1 MIQSSLYRALNKGFD
16 YQILACKDFKESELA
31 KEVISY
37 FKPNTKAILFPEFRA
52 KKNDD
57 LRSFFEEF
65 LQLLGGLREFYQ
77 ALENKQEAIIIAPI
91 SALLHPLPKKELL
104 ESFKITL
111 LEKYNLKDLKDKLF
125 YYGYEILDLVEVE
138 GEASFRGDIVDI
150 YAPNSKAYRLSFFDT
165 ECESIK
171 EFDPTTQMSL
181 KEDLLEIEI
190 PPTLFSLDEPSY
202 KDLKTKVEQSPLNSF
217 SKDLT
222 SFGLWFLGEKANDL
236 LHAYKSVI
244 SPKALEEIQELAS
257 LNELDCERFKSLKV
271 LENAQGYEDL
281 EIHAHAL
288 EGFIALHSNHKIT
301 LLAPNKTILDNVLGT
316 IKKSN
321 MDNVLGTIEKS
332 NMECVIAP
340 FVLNFKTPDGIFIS
354 LNSFERKKK
363 RQKSKLALNELNPG
377 EWVVHDDYGVGVFSQ
392 LVQHS
397 VLGSKR
403 DFLEIAYLGED
414 KLLLPVENLHLIA
427 RYVAQSDSVP
437 VKDRLG
443 KGSFLKLKAKVR
455 TKLLE
460 IAGKIIELAAE
471 RNLIL
476 GKKMDTH
483 LAELE
488 VFKSHAGFEYTS
500 DQEKAIAEI
509 SKDLSSKRV
518 MDRLLSG
525 DVGFGKTEVAM
536 HAIFCAFLNG
546 FQSVLVVPT
555 TLLAHQHFETLRAR
569 FENFGVKV
577 ARLDRYASEKN
588 KLLKAVELG
597 LIDVLVGTHAIL
609 GAKFKNLGLVVVDEE
624 HKFGVKQKEALKEL
638 SKSVHF
644 LSMSA
649 TPIPRTLN
657 MALSQIKSIS
667 SLKTPPT
674 DRKPSRTF
682 LKEKN
687 DELLKEIIYRE
698 LRRNGQIFYIHNHI
712 ASISKVKTKL
722 ENLIPK
728 LKIAILHSQINAN
741 KSEEIMLEFAK
752 GNYQVLLCTSIVES
766 GIHLPNANTIIIDN
780 AQNFGLA
787 DLHQLRGRVG
797 RGKKEGFC
805 YFLIEDQK
813 SLNEQALK
821 RLLALEKN
829 SYLGSGESIAYHDL
843 EIRGGGNL
851 LGQDQSGHIKNIGYA
866 LYTRMLEDAIY
877 ELSGGKKRLE
887 KSVEIQLGVSA
898 FLNPELIASDSLRL
912 DLYRRLSLC
921 ENVDEVGQIHEEIED
936 RFGKIDDLSAQ
947 FLQIITL
954 KILANQLGIL
964 KLSNFN
970 QNITL
975 TYSDEKKESLKAPSK
990 DDNDILETLLKHLRA
1005 QISLK
1010 QR

>member
-16 YQILACKDFKESELA
+16 YQILACKDLKESELA

-37 FKPNTKAILFPEFRA
+37 FKPNTKAVLFPEFRA

-77 ALENKQEAIIIAPI
+77 ALENKQETIIIAPI

-150 YAPNSKAYRLSFFDT
+150 YIPNSNAYRLSFFDT
-165 ECESIK
+165 ECESIE

-190 PPTLFSLDEPSY
+190 PPTLFSLDESSY

-222 SFGLWFLGEKANDL
+222 SFGLWFLGEKAQDL
-236 LHAYKSVI
+236 LSVYKSVI
-244 SPKALEEIQELAS
+244 SPRALEEIQELAS
-257 LNELDCERFKSLKV
+257 LNELDCERFKFLKV

-288 EGFIALHSNHKIT
+288 EGFIALHSHHKIT
-301 LLAPNKTILDNVLGT
+301 LLAPNKTILDNVLGA
-316 IKKSN
+316 
-321 MDNVLGTIEKS
+321 IEKS
-332 NMECVIAP
+332 SMECVIAP

-437 VKDRLG
+437 AKDRLG

-460 IAGKIIELAAE
+460 IASKIIELAAE

-476 GKKMDTH
+476 GKKMDVH

-546 FQSVLVVPT
+546 FQSTLVVPT

-597 LIDVLVGTHAIL
+597 LVDVLVGTHAIL

-657 MALSQIKSIS
+657 MALSQIKGIS

-687 DELLKEIIYRE
+687 DELLKEIIHRE

-741 KSEEIMLEFAK
+741 ESEEIMLEFAK

-877 ELSGGKKRLE
+877 ELSWGKKRLE

-921 ENVDEVGQIHEEIED
+921 ENTDEVGQIHEEIED

-954 KILANQLGIL
+954 KILANQLGII

-970 QNITL
+970 QNITI
-975 TYSDEKKESLKAPSK
+975 TYSAEKKESLKAPSK

-1010 QR
+1010 RR

>member
-31 KEVISY
+31 KEVINY
-37 FKPNTKAILFPEFRA
+37 FKPNIKAVLFPEFRA

-77 ALENKQEAIIIAPI
+77 ALENKQETIIIAPI

-150 YAPNSKAYRLSFFDT
+150 YVPNSKAYRLSFFGT

-171 EFDPTTQMSL
+171 ELDPTTQMSL

-222 SFGLWFLGEKANDL
+222 SFGLWFLGEKAQDL
-236 LHAYKSVI
+236 LSVYKSII

-257 LNELDCERFKSLKV
+257 LNELDCERFKFLKV

-288 EGFIALHSNHKIT
+288 EGFITLHSNHKIT
-301 LLAPNKTILDNVLGT
+301 LLAPNKTILDNAISAL
-316 IKKSN
+316 
-321 MDNVLGTIEKS
+321 EKS
-332 NMECVIAP
+332 SMECVIAP

-363 RQKSKLALNELNPG
+363 RQKSKLALNELNAG

-437 VKDRLG
+437 AKDRLG

-460 IAGKIIELAAE
+460 IASKIIELAAE

-509 SKDLSSKRV
+509 SKDLSSHRV

-546 FQSVLVVPT
+546 FQSALVVPT

-569 FENFGVKV
+569 FEKFGVKV

-597 LIDVLVGTHAIL
+597 QVDALIGTHAIL
-609 GAKFKNLGLVVVDEE
+609 GAKFKNLGLMVVDEE

-657 MALSQIKSIS
+657 MVLSQIKGIS

-687 DELLKEIIYRE
+687 DELLKEIIHRE

-741 KSEEIMLEFAK
+741 ESEEIMLEFAK

-780 AQNFGLA
+780 VQNFGLA

-954 KILANQLGIL
+954 KILANQLGII

-975 TYSDEKKESLKAPSK
+975 TYNDEHKESLKAPSK

-1010 QR
+1010 RR

>member
-1 MIQSSLYRALNKGFD
+1 MIQSSLYEALNKGFD

-37 FKPNTKAILFPEFRA
+37 FRPNAKAILFPEFRA

-150 YAPNSKAYRLSFFDT
+150 YAPNSKAYRLSFFDM

-181 KEDLLEIEI
+181 KEDLLEVEI
-190 PPTLFSLDEPSY
+190 PPTLFSLNEQSY

-244 SPKALEEIQELAS
+244 SPKALEEIQELTS
-257 LNELDCERFKSLKV
+257 LNELDGERFKFLKV
-271 LENAQGYEDL
+271 LENPQGYEDL

-288 EGFIALHSNHKIT
+288 ESFIALHSNRKIT
-301 LLAPNKTILDNVLGT
+301 LLAPNKTILDNAISAL
-316 IKKSN
+316 
-321 MDNVLGTIEKS
+321 EKS
-332 NMECVIAP
+332 HIECVIAP

-363 RQKSKLALNELNPG
+363 RQKSKLALNELNAG

-403 DFLEIAYLGED
+403 DFLEIAYWGED

-443 KGSFLKLKAKVR
+443 KGGFLKLKAKVK

-460 IAGKIIELAAE
+460 IASKIIELAAE

-546 FQSVLVVPT
+546 FQSALVVPT

-657 MALSQIKSIS
+657 MALSQIKGIS
-667 SLKTPPT
+667 SLKIPPT
-674 DRKPSRTF
+674 DRKSSRTF

-722 ENLIPK
+722 EDLIPK

-741 KSEEIMLEFAK
+741 ESEEIMLEFAK

-887 KSVEIQLGVSA
+887 KSVEIQLSVSA

-921 ENVDEVGQIHEEIED
+921 ENTDEVGQIYEEIED

-954 KILANQLGIL
+954 KILANQLGII

-970 QNITL
+970 QNITI

-990 DDNDILETLLKHLRA
+990 DDNDILETLLKHLRT

-1010 QR
+1010 WR

>member
-16 YQILACKDFKESELA
+16 HQILACKDFKESELA

-91 SALLHPLPKKELL
+91 SALLHPLPKKEFL

-125 YYGYEILDLVEVE
+125 YYGYEILDLVEME

-257 LNELDCERFKSLKV
+257 LNELDNERFKFLKV
-271 LENAQGYEDL
+271 LENPQGYEDL

-288 EGFIALHSNHKIT
+288 ESFIALHSNRKIT
-301 LLAPNKTILDNVLGT
+301 LLAPNKTILDNAISAL
-316 IKKSN
+316 
-321 MDNVLGTIEKS
+321 EKS
-332 NMECVIAP
+332 HIECVIAP

-363 RQKSKLALNELNPG
+363 RQKSKLALNELNAG

-437 VKDRLG
+437 TKDRLG
-443 KGSFLKLKAKVR
+443 KGSFLKLKAKVK

-460 IAGKIIELAAE
+460 IASKIVELAAE

-488 VFKSHAGFEYTS
+488 IFKSHAGFEYTS

-546 FQSVLVVPT
+546 FQSALVVPT

-657 MALSQIKSIS
+657 MALSQIKGIS
-667 SLKTPPT
+667 SLKIPPT

-687 DELLKEIIYRE
+687 DELLKEIIHRE

-722 ENLIPK
+722 EDLIPK
-728 LKIAILHSQINAN
+728 LKIAILHSQISAN
-741 KSEEIMLEFAK
+741 ESEEIMLEFAK

-887 KSVEIQLGVSA
+887 KSVEIQLSVSA

-921 ENVDEVGQIHEEIED
+921 ENTDEVGQIHEEIED

-954 KILANQLGIL
+954 KILANQLGII

-970 QNITL
+970 QNITI
-975 TYSDEKKESLKAPSK
+975 TYSGEKKESLKAPSK

-1010 QR
+1010 RH

>member
-37 FKPNTKAILFPEFRA
+37 FKPHIKAVLFPEFRA

-77 ALENKQEAIIIAPI
+77 ALENKQEVIIIAPI

-171 EFDPTTQMSL
+171 ELDPTTQMSL

-222 SFGLWFLGEKANDL
+222 SFGLWFLGEKAQDL
-236 LHAYKSVI
+236 LSVYKSVI
-244 SPKALEEIQELAS
+244 SPRALEEIQELAS
-257 LNELDCERFKSLKV
+257 LNELNYERFKLLKV

-281 EIHAHAL
+281 EIHVHAL
-288 EGFIALHSNHKIT
+288 EGFITLHSNHKIT

-316 IKKSN
+316 I
-321 MDNVLGTIEKS
+321 EKS
-332 NMECVIAP
+332 SMECVIAP

-392 LVQHS
+392 LIQHS

-437 VKDRLG
+437 AKDRLG

-460 IAGKIIELAAE
+460 IASKIIELAAE

-483 LAELE
+483 LAELK

-509 SKDLSSKRV
+509 SRDLSSHRV

-597 LIDVLVGTHAIL
+597 QVDALIGTHAIL

-657 MALSQIKSIS
+657 MALSQIKGIS

-687 DELLKEIIYRE
+687 DELLKEIIHRE

-741 KSEEIMLEFAK
+741 ESEEIMLEFAK

-829 SYLGSGESIAYHDL
+829 SYLGSGESVAYHDL

-954 KILANQLGIL
+954 KILANQLGII

-1010 QR
+1010 RH

>member
-1 MIQSSLYRALNKGFD
+1 MIQSSLYKALNKGFD
-16 YQILACKDFKESELA
+16 YQILACKDFKESQLA

-37 FKPNTKAILFPEFRA
+37 FKPNSKAVLFPEFRA

-77 ALENKQEAIIIAPI
+77 ALEKKQEAIVIAPI

-125 YYGYEILDLVEVE
+125 YYGYEILELVEME

-150 YAPNSKAYRLSFFDT
+150 YAPNSKAYRLSFLDT

-190 PPTLFSLDEPSY
+190 PPTLFSLDEQSY

-217 SKDLT
+217 SKDLI

-236 LHAYKSVI
+236 LHAYKSII

-257 LNELDCERFKSLKV
+257 LNELDYERFKFLKV
-271 LENAQGYEDL
+271 LENPQDYEDL

-288 EGFIALHSNHKIT
+288 EGFITLHSNRKIT
-301 LLAPNKTILDNVLGT
+301 LLAPNKTILDNAISTL
-316 IKKSN
+316 
-321 MDNVLGTIEKS
+321 EKS
-332 NMECVIAP
+332 SIECVIAP

-354 LNSFERKKK
+354 LNFFERKKK
-363 RQKSKLALNELNPG
+363 RQKSKLALNELNAG

-455 TKLLE
+455 NKLLE
-460 IAGKIIELAAE
+460 IASKIIELAAE

-488 VFKSHAGFEYTS
+488 IFKTHAGFEYTS

-509 SKDLSSKRV
+509 SKDLSSHRV

-546 FQSVLVVPT
+546 FQSALVVPT

-597 LIDVLVGTHAIL
+597 LVDVLVGTHAIL
-609 GAKFKNLGLVVVDEE
+609 GTKFKNLGLVVVDEE

-657 MALSQIKSIS
+657 MALSQIKGIS

-674 DRKPSRTF
+674 DRKPNRTF

-687 DELLKEIIYRE
+687 DELLKEIIHRE

-722 ENLIPK
+722 EDLIPK

-741 KSEEIMLEFAK
+741 ESEEIMLEFAK
-752 GNYQVLLCTSIVES
+752 GSYQVLLCTSIVES

-887 KSVEIQLGVSA
+887 KSVEIQLSVSA

-921 ENVDEVGQIHEEIED
+921 ENTDEVGQIHEEIED
-936 RFGKIDDLSAQ
+936 RFGKIDDLSIQ

-954 KILANQLGIL
+954 KILANQLGII

-970 QNITL
+970 QNITI
-975 TYSDEKKESLKAPSK
+975 TYSDEKKENLKAPSK

-1010 QR
+1010 RR

>member
-16 YQILACKDFKESELA
+16 YQILACKDFKESKLA

-37 FKPNTKAILFPEFRA
+37 FKPNIKAVLFPEFRA

-65 LQLLGGLREFYQ
+65 LQLLGALREFYQ
-77 ALENKQEAIIIAPI
+77 ALENKQETIIIAPI

-150 YAPNSKAYRLSFFDT
+150 YIPNSKAYRLSFFDT

-171 EFDPTTQMSL
+171 ELDPTTQMSL

-202 KDLKTKVEQSPLNSF
+202 KVLKTKVEQSPLNSF

-222 SFGLWFLGEKANDL
+222 SFGLWFLGEKAQDL
-236 LHAYKSVI
+236 LSVYKSVI
-244 SPKALEEIQELAS
+244 SPRALEEIQELAS
-257 LNELDCERFKSLKV
+257 LNELDCERFKLLKV

-316 IKKSN
+316 I
-321 MDNVLGTIEKS
+321 EKS
-332 NMECVIAP
+332 SMECVIAP

-427 RYVAQSDSVP
+427 RYVVQSDSVP
-437 VKDRLG
+437 AKDRLG

-460 IAGKIIELAAE
+460 IASKIIELAAE

-476 GKKMDTH
+476 GKKMDVH

-546 FQSVLVVPT
+546 FQSALVVPT

-597 LIDVLVGTHAIL
+597 LVDVLIGTHAIL

-657 MALSQIKSIS
+657 MALSQIKGIS

-741 KSEEIMLEFAK
+741 ESEEIMLEFAK

-954 KILANQLGIL
+954 KILANQLGII

-970 QNITL
+970 QNITI

-1010 QR
+1010 RR

>member
-1 MIQSSLYRALNKGFD
+1 MIQSSLYGALNKGFD

-37 FKPNTKAILFPEFRA
+37 FKPNTKTILFPEFRA

-190 PPTLFSLDEPSY
+190 SPTLFSLNEQSY

-244 SPKALEEIQELAS
+244 SPKALEEIQELTS
-257 LNELDCERFKSLKV
+257 LNELDNERFKSLKV
-271 LENAQGYEDL
+271 LENPQGYEDL

-288 EGFIALHSNHKIT
+288 ESFIALHSNCKIT
-301 LLAPNKTILDNVLGT
+301 LLAPNKTILDNAISAL
-316 IKKSN
+316 
-321 MDNVLGTIEKS
+321 EKS
-332 NMECVIAP
+332 HIECVIAP

-363 RQKSKLALNELNPG
+363 RQKSKLALNELNAG

-403 DFLEIAYLGED
+403 DFLEIAYWGED

-437 VKDRLG
+437 TKDRLG
-443 KGSFLKLKAKVR
+443 KGSFLKLKAKVK

-460 IAGKIIELAAE
+460 IASKIIELAAE

-488 VFKSHAGFEYTS
+488 IFKSHAGFEYTS

-546 FQSVLVVPT
+546 FQSALVVPT

-657 MALSQIKSIS
+657 MALSQIKGIS
-667 SLKTPPT
+667 SLKIPPT

-687 DELLKEIIYRE
+687 DELLKEIIHRE

-722 ENLIPK
+722 EDLIPK
-728 LKIAILHSQINAN
+728 LKIAILHSQINAHE
-741 KSEEIMLEFAK
+741 SEETMLEFAK

-887 KSVEIQLGVSA
+887 KSVEIQLSVSA
-898 FLNPELIASDSLRL
+898 FLNPELIGSDSLRL

-921 ENVDEVGQIHEEIED
+921 ENTDEVGQIHEEIED
-936 RFGKIDDLSAQ
+936 RFGKIDDLSTQ

-954 KILANQLGIL
+954 KILANQLGII

-970 QNITL
+970 QNITI

-1010 QR
+1010 RH

>member
-16 YQILACKDFKESELA
+16 YQILACKDFKESKLA
-31 KEVISY
+31 KEVINY
-37 FKPNTKAILFPEFRA
+37 FKPNIKAVLFPEFRA

-77 ALENKQEAIIIAPI
+77 ALENKQETIIIAPI

-244 SPKALEEIQELAS
+244 SPRALEEIQELAS
-257 LNELDCERFKSLKV
+257 LNELNYERFKLLKV

-301 LLAPNKTILDNVLGT
+301 LLAPNKTILDNAISAL
-316 IKKSN
+316 KKS
-321 MDNVLGTIEKS
+321 S
-332 NMECVIAP
+332 MECVIAP

-437 VKDRLG
+437 AKDRLG
-443 KGSFLKLKAKVR
+443 KGSFIKLKAKVR

-460 IAGKIIELAAE
+460 IASKIIELAAE

-476 GKKMDTH
+476 GKKMDVH

-509 SKDLSSKRV
+509 SKDLSSHRV

-546 FQSVLVVPT
+546 FQSALVVPT

-569 FENFGVKV
+569 FENFGVRV

-597 LIDVLVGTHAIL
+597 LVDVLVGTHAIL

-657 MALSQIKSIS
+657 MALSQIKGIS

-687 DELLKEIIYRE
+687 DELLKEIIHRE

-712 ASISKVKTKL
+712 ASILKVKTKL
-722 ENLIPK
+722 EDLIPK

-741 KSEEIMLEFAK
+741 ESEEIMLEFAK

-954 KILANQLGIL
+954 KILANQLGII

-975 TYSDEKKESLKAPSK
+975 TYNNEHKESLKAPSK

-1010 QR
+1010 RR

>member
-1 MIQSSLYRALNKGFD
+1 MIQSSLYEALNKGFD

-150 YAPNSKAYRLSFFDT
+150 YVPNSKAYRLSFFDM

-181 KEDLLEIEI
+181 KEDWLEIEI

-202 KDLKTKVEQSPLNSF
+202 KDLKTKVEQSPFNSF

-244 SPKALEEIQELAS
+244 SPRALEEIQELTS
-257 LNELDCERFKSLKV
+257 LNELDGERFKFLKV
-271 LENAQGYEDL
+271 LESPQGYEDL

-288 EGFIALHSNHKIT
+288 ESFIALHSNRKIT
-301 LLAPNKTILDNVLGT
+301 LLAPNKTILDNAISAL
-316 IKKSN
+316 
-321 MDNVLGTIEKS
+321 EKS
-332 NMECVIAP
+332 HIECVIAP

-363 RQKSKLALNELNPG
+363 RQKSKLALNELNAG

-403 DFLEIAYLGED
+403 DFLEIAYWGED

-437 VKDRLG
+437 TKDRLG
-443 KGSFLKLKAKVR
+443 KGSFLKLKAKVK

-488 VFKSHAGFEYTS
+488 IFKSHAGFEYTS

-509 SKDLSSKRV
+509 LKDLSSKRV

-546 FQSVLVVPT
+546 FQSALVVPT

-657 MALSQIKSIS
+657 MALSQIKGIS
-667 SLKTPPT
+667 SLKIPPT
-674 DRKPSRTF
+674 DRKPNRTF

-687 DELLKEIIYRE
+687 DELLKEIIHRE

-722 ENLIPK
+722 EYLIPK
-728 LKIAILHSQINAN
+728 LKIAILHSQINAHE
-741 KSEEIMLEFAK
+741 SEEIMLEFAK

-921 ENVDEVGQIHEEIED
+921 ENTDEVGQIHEEIED

-954 KILANQLGIL
+954 KILANQLGII

-970 QNITL
+970 QNITI

-1010 QR
+1010 RR

>member
-37 FKPNTKAILFPEFRA
+37 FKPNIKAVLFPEFRA

-77 ALENKQEAIIIAPI
+77 ALENKQETIIIAPI

-150 YAPNSKAYRLSFFDT
+150 YAPNSKAYRLSFFDA

-171 EFDPTTQMSL
+171 ELDPTTQMSL

-236 LHAYKSVI
+236 LHAYKSII
-244 SPKALEEIQELAS
+244 SPRALEEIQELAS
-257 LNELDCERFKSLKV
+257 LNELDCERFKFLKV

-301 LLAPNKTILDNVLGT
+301 LLAPNKTILDN
-316 IKKSN
+316 I
-321 MDNVLGTIEKS
+321 LGTIEKS
-332 NMECVIAP
+332 SMECVIAP
-340 FVLNFKTPDGIFIS
+340 FVLNFKTPDRIFIS

-363 RQKSKLALNELNPG
+363 RQKSKLALNELNAG

-392 LVQHS
+392 LIQHS

-460 IAGKIIELAAE
+460 IASKIIELAAE

-476 GKKMDTH
+476 GKKMDVH

-509 SKDLSSKRV
+509 SRDLSSHRV

-546 FQSVLVVPT
+546 FQSALVVPT

-577 ARLDRYASEKN
+577 ARLDRYVKTSEKN

-597 LIDVLVGTHAIL
+597 QVDVLVGTHAIL
-609 GAKFKNLGLVVVDEE
+609 GAKFKNLGLMVVDEE

-657 MALSQIKSIS
+657 MALSQIKGIS

-687 DELLKEIIYRE
+687 DELLKEIIHRE

-741 KSEEIMLEFAK
+741 ESEEIMLEFAK

-921 ENVDEVGQIHEEIED
+921 EDVDEVGQIHEEIED

-975 TYSDEKKESLKAPSK
+975 TYNDEHKESLKAPSK

-1010 QR
+1010 RR

>member
-1 MIQSSLYRALNKGFD
+1 MIQSSLYGALNKGFD

-37 FKPNTKAILFPEFRA
+37 FKPSTKAILFPEFRA

-111 LEKYNLKDLKDKLF
+111 LEKYSLKDLKDKLF

-138 GEASFRGDIVDI
+138 GEVSFRGDIVDI
-150 YAPNSKAYRLSFFDT
+150 YAPNSKAYRLSFFDM

-190 PPTLFSLDEPSY
+190 PPTLFSLNEQSY

-244 SPKALEEIQELAS
+244 SPRALEEIQELTS
-257 LNELDCERFKSLKV
+257 LNELDGERFKFLKV

-288 EGFIALHSNHKIT
+288 ESFIALHSNRKIT
-301 LLAPNKTILDNVLGT
+301 LLAPNKTILDNAISAL
-316 IKKSN
+316 
-321 MDNVLGTIEKS
+321 EKS
-332 NMECVIAP
+332 HIECVIAP

-437 VKDRLG
+437 AKDRLG
-443 KGSFLKLKAKVR
+443 KGSFLKLKAKVK

-460 IAGKIIELAAE
+460 IASKIIELAAE

-546 FQSVLVVPT
+546 FQSALVVPT

-657 MALSQIKSIS
+657 MALSQIKGIS
-667 SLKTPPT
+667 SLKIPPT

-687 DELLKEIIYRE
+687 DELLKEIIHRE

-722 ENLIPK
+722 EDLIPK
-728 LKIAILHSQINAN
+728 LKIAILHSQISAHE
-741 KSEEIMLEFAK
+741 SEETMLEFAK

-887 KSVEIQLGVSA
+887 KSVEIQLSVSA
-898 FLNPELIASDSLRL
+898 FLNPELIGSDSLRL

-921 ENVDEVGQIHEEIED
+921 ENTDEVGQIHEEIED

-954 KILANQLGIL
+954 KILANQLGII

-970 QNITL
+970 QNITI

-1010 QR
+1010 RH

>member
-1 MIQSSLYRALNKGFD
+1 MIQSSLYGALNKGFD

-150 YAPNSKAYRLSFFDT
+150 YAPNSKAYRLSFFDM

-181 KEDLLEIEI
+181 KEDLLEVEI
-190 PPTLFSLDEPSY
+190 PPTLFSLNEQSY

-257 LNELDCERFKSLKV
+257 LNELDGERFKFLKV
-271 LENAQGYEDL
+271 LENLQGYEDL

-288 EGFIALHSNHKIT
+288 ESFMTLHSNRKIT
-301 LLAPNKTILDNVLGT
+301 LLAPNKTILDNAISAL
-316 IKKSN
+316 
-321 MDNVLGTIEKS
+321 EKS
-332 NMECVIAP
+332 HIECVIAP

-363 RQKSKLALNELNPG
+363 RQKSKLALNELNAG

-403 DFLEIAYLGED
+403 DFLEIAYWGED

-437 VKDRLG
+437 TKDRLG
-443 KGSFLKLKAKVR
+443 KGSFLKLKAKVK

-460 IAGKIIELAAE
+460 IASKIIELAAE

-546 FQSVLVVPT
+546 FQSALVVPT

-609 GAKFKNLGLVVVDEE
+609 GTKFKNLGLVVVDEE

-657 MALSQIKSIS
+657 MALSQIKGIS
-667 SLKTPPT
+667 SLKIPPT

-687 DELLKEIIYRE
+687 DELLKEIIHRE

-722 ENLIPK
+722 EDLIPK
-728 LKIAILHSQINAN
+728 LKIAILHSQINAHE
-741 KSEEIMLEFAK
+741 SEETMLEFAK

-766 GIHLPNANTIIIDN
+766 GIHLPNANTIIIDS

-887 KSVEIQLGVSA
+887 KSVEIQLSVSA

-921 ENVDEVGQIHEEIED
+921 ENIDEVGQIHEEIED

-954 KILANQLGIL
+954 KILANQLGII

-970 QNITL
+970 QNITI
-975 TYSDEKKESLKAPSK
+975 TYSDEKKESLKTPSK

-1005 QISLK
+1005 QIPLK
-1010 QR
+1010 RR

>member
-150 YAPNSKAYRLSFFDT
+150 YAPNSKAYRLSFFDM

-181 KEDLLEIEI
+181 KEDLLEVEI
-190 PPTLFSLDEPSY
+190 PPTLFSLNEQSY

-257 LNELDCERFKSLKV
+257 LNELDNERFKFLKV
-271 LENAQGYEDL
+271 LENPQGYEDL
-281 EIHAHAL
+281 EIYAHAL
-288 EGFIALHSNHKIT
+288 ESFIALHSNRKIT
-301 LLAPNKTILDNVLGT
+301 LLAPNKTILDNAISAL
-316 IKKSN
+316 
-321 MDNVLGTIEKS
+321 EKS
-332 NMECVIAP
+332 HVECVIAP

-363 RQKSKLALNELNPG
+363 RQKSKLALNELNAG

-403 DFLEIAYLGED
+403 DFLEIAYWGED

-427 RYVAQSDSVP
+427 RYVVQSDSVP
-437 VKDRLG
+437 TKDRLG
-443 KGSFLKLKAKVR
+443 KGSFLKLKAKVKN
-455 TKLLE
+455 KLLE

-488 VFKSHAGFEYTS
+488 IFKSHAGFEYTS

-546 FQSVLVVPT
+546 FQSALVVPT

-588 KLLKAVELG
+588 KLLKAVKLG
-597 LIDVLVGTHAIL
+597 LIDVLVGTHAIFCT
-609 GAKFKNLGLVVVDEE
+609 KFKNLGLVVVDEE

-657 MALSQIKSIS
+657 MALSQIKGIS
-667 SLKTPPT
+667 SLKIPPT

-687 DELLKEIIYRE
+687 DELLKEIIHRE

-722 ENLIPK
+722 EVLIPK
-728 LKIAILHSQINAN
+728 LKIAILHSQINAHE
-741 KSEEIMLEFAK
+741 SEEIMLEFAK

-887 KSVEIQLGVSA
+887 KSVEIQLSVSA
-898 FLNPELIASDSLRL
+898 FLNPELIGSDNLRL

-921 ENVDEVGQIHEEIED
+921 ENTDEVGQIHEEIED

-954 KILANQLGIL
+954 KILANQLGII

-970 QNITL
+970 QNITI

-1010 QR
+1010 RH

>member
-16 YQILACKDFKESELA
+16 YQIIACKDFKESKLA
-31 KEVISY
+31 KEVINY

-77 ALENKQEAIIIAPI
+77 ALENKQETIIIAPI

-111 LEKYNLKDLKDKLF
+111 LEKYNLKELKDKLF

-138 GEASFRGDIVDI
+138 GEVSFRGDIVDI
-150 YAPNSKAYRLSFFDT
+150 YIPNSKAYRLSFFDT

-171 EFDPTTQMSL
+171 ELDPTTQMSL

-190 PPTLFSLDEPSY
+190 PPTLFSLDESSY

-222 SFGLWFLGEKANDL
+222 SFGLWFLDEKAQDL
-236 LHAYKSVI
+236 LSVYKSII
-244 SPKALEEIQELAS
+244 SPRALEEIQELAS
-257 LNELDCERFKSLKV
+257 LNELDCERFKLLKV

-301 LLAPNKTILDNVLGT
+301 LLAPNKTILDNVLGALDASH
-316 IKKSN
+316 IQ
-321 MDNVLGTIEKS
+321 
-332 NMECVIAP
+332 CVIAP

-363 RQKSKLALNELNPG
+363 RQKSKLALNELNAG

-455 TKLLE
+455 AKLLE

-476 GKKMDTH
+476 GKKMDVH

-509 SKDLSSKRV
+509 SRDLSSHRV

-569 FENFGVKV
+569 FEKFGVKV

-597 LIDVLVGTHAIL
+597 QVDALIGTHAIL

-657 MALSQIKSIS
+657 MALSQIKGIS

-722 ENLIPK
+722 EELIPK

-741 KSEEIMLEFAK
+741 ESEEIMLEFAK

-866 LYTRMLEDAIY
+866 LYTCMLEDAIY

-954 KILANQLGIL
+954 KILANQLGII

-970 QNITL
+970 QNITI
-975 TYSDEKKESLKAPSK
+975 TYGDEKKESLKAPSK

-1010 QR
+1010 RR

>member
-37 FKPNTKAILFPEFRA
+37 FKPNIKAVLFPEFRA

-77 ALENKQEAIIIAPI
+77 ALENKQETIIIAPI

-222 SFGLWFLGEKANDL
+222 SFGLWFLGEKAQDL
-236 LHAYKSVI
+236 LSVYKSVI
-244 SPKALEEIQELAS
+244 SPRALEEIQELAS
-257 LNELDCERFKSLKV
+257 LNELDCERFKFLKV

-316 IKKSN
+316 I
-321 MDNVLGTIEKS
+321 EKS
-332 NMECVIAP
+332 SMECVIAP

-363 RQKSKLALNELNPG
+363 RQKSKLALNELNAG

-437 VKDRLG
+437 IKDRLG

-476 GKKMDTH
+476 GKKMDTY

-546 FQSVLVVPT
+546 FQSALVVPT
-555 TLLAHQHFETLRAR
+555 TLLAHQHFETLRVR

-588 KLLKAVELG
+588 KLLKVVELG
-597 LIDVLVGTHAIL
+597 QVDVLVGTHAIL

-657 MALSQIKSIS
+657 MALSQIKGIS

-741 KSEEIMLEFAK
+741 ESEEIMLEFAK

-921 ENVDEVGQIHEEIED
+921 ENTDEVGQIHEEIED

-954 KILANQLGIL
+954 KILANQLGII

-970 QNITL
+970 QNITI

-1010 QR
+1010 RR

>member
-37 FKPNTKAILFPEFRA
+37 FKPNVKAILFPEFRA

-171 EFDPTTQMSL
+171 EFDPTTQMSF

-190 PPTLFSLDEPSY
+190 PPTLFSLNEQSY

-236 LHAYKSVI
+236 LRAYKSVI

-257 LNELDCERFKSLKV
+257 LNELDGERFKFLKV
-271 LENAQGYEDL
+271 LENPQGYEDL

-288 EGFIALHSNHKIT
+288 ESFIALHSNCKIT
-301 LLAPNKTILDNVLGT
+301 LLAPNKTILDNAISAL
-316 IKKSN
+316 
-321 MDNVLGTIEKS
+321 EKS
-332 NMECVIAP
+332 HIECVIAP

-363 RQKSKLALNELNPG
+363 RQKSKLALNELNAG

-403 DFLEIAYLGED
+403 DFLEIAYFGED

-437 VKDRLG
+437 IKDRLG
-443 KGSFLKLKAKVR
+443 KGSFLKLKAKVK

-460 IAGKIIELAAE
+460 IASKIIELAAE

-536 HAIFCAFLNG
+536 HAIFCMFLNG
-546 FQSVLVVPT
+546 FQSALVVPT

-657 MALSQIKSIS
+657 MALSQIKGIS
-667 SLKTPPT
+667 SLKIPPT

-687 DELLKEIIYRE
+687 DELLKEIIHRE

-722 ENLIPK
+722 EELIPK

-741 KSEEIMLEFAK
+741 ESEEIMLEFAK

-887 KSVEIQLGVSA
+887 KSVEIQLSVSA

-912 DLYRRLSLC
+912 DLYRRLSFC
-921 ENVDEVGQIHEEIED
+921 ENTDEVGQIHEEIED
-936 RFGKIDDLSAQ
+936 RFGKIDDLSTQ

-954 KILANQLGIL
+954 KILANQLDII

-970 QNITL
+970 QNITI
-975 TYSDEKKESLKAPSK
+975 TYSGEKKESLKAPSK

-1010 QR
+1010 RH

>member
-1 MIQSSLYRALNKGFD
+1 MIQSILYRALNKGFD
-16 YQILACKDFKESELA
+16 HQILACKDFKESELA

-37 FKPNTKAILFPEFRA
+37 VKPHAKAILFPEFRA

-65 LQLLGGLREFYQ
+65 LHLLGALREFYQ

-111 LEKYNLKDLKDKLF
+111 LEKYDLKALKDRLF

-171 EFDPTTQMSL
+171 EFDPITQMSL
-181 KEDLLEIEI
+181 KEELLEIEI
-190 PPTLFSLDEPSY
+190 PPTLFSLDEQSY
-202 KDLKTKVEQSPLNSF
+202 QNLQTKVKQSPLNSF
-217 SKDLT
+217 SKDLA
-222 SFGLWFLGEKANDL
+222 SFGLWFLDEKAQDL
-236 LHAYKSVI
+236 LSVYKSII

-257 LNELDCERFKSLKV
+257 LNELDCERFKPLKI
-271 LENAQGYEDL
+271 LETHQGYEDL
-281 EIHAHAL
+281 EIHARAM
-288 EGFIALHSNHKIT
+288 ESFIALHSNRKIT
-301 LLAPNKTILDNVLGT
+301 LLAPNKTILDNALGALERSH
-316 IKKSN
+316 IQ
-321 MDNVLGTIEKS
+321 
-332 NMECVIAP
+332 CVIAP
-340 FVLNFKTPDGIFIS
+340 FVLNFKTPDEIFIS

-363 RQKSKLALNELNPG
+363 RQKSKLALNELNAG

-427 RYVAQSDSVP
+427 RYVVQSDSVP
-437 VKDRLG
+437 AKDRLG

-460 IAGKIIELAAE
+460 IASKIIELAAE

-546 FQSVLVVPT
+546 FQSALVVPT

-569 FENFGVKV
+569 FEKFGVKV
-577 ARLDRYASEKN
+577 ARLDRYVSEKN
-588 KLLKAVELG
+588 KLLRAVELG
-597 LIDVLVGTHAIL
+597 QIDALIGTHAIL
-609 GAKFKNLGLVVVDEE
+609 GAKFKNLGLMVVDEE

-657 MALSQIKSIS
+657 MALSQIKGIS

-687 DELLKEIIYRE
+687 DELLKEIIHRE

-722 ENLIPK
+722 EELIPK

-741 KSEEIMLEFAK
+741 ESEEIMLEFAK

-829 SYLGSGESIAYHDL
+829 SYLGSGESVAYHDL

-887 KSVEIQLGVSA
+887 KSVEIQLSVSA

-936 RFGKIDDLSAQ
+936 RFGKMDALSAQ

-954 KILANQLGIL
+954 KILANQLGII

-970 QNITL
+970 QNITIA
-975 TYSDEKKESLKAPSK
+975 YSDENKESLKAPSK

-1010 QR
+1010 RR

>member
-1 MIQSSLYRALNKGFD
+1 MIQASLYRALNKGFD
-16 YQILACKDFKESELA
+16 YQILACKDFKESKLA

-37 FKPNTKAILFPEFRA
+37 VKPNTKAVLFPEFRA

-65 LQLLGGLREFYQ
+65 LQLLGALREFYQ

-150 YAPNSKAYRLSFFDT
+150 YIPNSKAYRLSFFDT

-171 EFDPTTQMSL
+171 ELDPTTQMSL

-222 SFGLWFLGEKANDL
+222 SFGLWFLGEKAQDL
-236 LHAYKSVI
+236 LSVYKSVI
-244 SPKALEEIQELAS
+244 SPRALEEIQELAG
-257 LNELDCERFKSLKV
+257 LNELDCERFKFLKV

-288 EGFIALHSNHKIT
+288 EGFIALHSHHKIT
-301 LLAPNKTILDNVLGT
+301 LLAPNKTILDNAISALDT
-316 IKKSN
+316 SN
-321 MDNVLGTIEKS
+321 MD
-332 NMECVIAP
+332 CVIAP

-460 IAGKIIELAAE
+460 IASKIIELAAE

-509 SKDLSSKRV
+509 SKDLSSHRV

-546 FQSVLVVPT
+546 FQSALVVPT

-597 LIDVLVGTHAIL
+597 QVDVLVGTHAIL
-609 GAKFKNLGLVVVDEE
+609 GAKFKNLGLMVVDEE

-657 MALSQIKSIS
+657 MVLSQIKGIS

-722 ENLIPK
+722 EELIPK

-741 KSEEIMLEFAK
+741 ESEEIMLEFAK
-752 GNYQVLLCTSIVES
+752 GSYQVLLCTSIVES

-954 KILANQLGIL
+954 KILANQLGII

-970 QNITL
+970 QNITI
-975 TYSDEKKESLKAPSK
+975 TYGDEKKESLKAPSK

-1010 QR
+1010 RR

>member
-16 YQILACKDFKESELA
+16 HQILACRDFKESELA

-37 FKPNTKAILFPEFRA
+37 FKPNIKAILFPEFRA

-150 YAPNSKAYRLSFFDT
+150 YAPNSKAYRLSFFGM

-190 PPTLFSLDEPSY
+190 PPTLFSLNEQSY

-244 SPKALEEIQELAS
+244 SPRALEEIQELAS
-257 LNELDCERFKSLKV
+257 LNELDWERFKFLKV
-271 LENAQGYEDL
+271 LENPQGYEDL

-288 EGFIALHSNHKIT
+288 ESFIALHSNRKIT
-301 LLAPNKTILDNVLGT
+301 LLAPNKTILDNT
-316 IKKSN
+316 ISA
-321 MDNVLGTIEKS
+321 LEKS
-332 NMECVIAP
+332 HIECVIAP

-363 RQKSKLALNELNPG
+363 RQKSKLALNELNAG

-403 DFLEIAYLGED
+403 DFLEIAYFGED

-437 VKDRLG
+437 IKDRLG
-443 KGSFLKLKAKVR
+443 KGSFLKLKAKVK

-460 IAGKIIELAAE
+460 IASKIIELAAE

-488 VFKSHAGFEYTS
+488 VFKTHAGFEYTS

-546 FQSVLVVPT
+546 FQSALVVPT

-597 LIDVLVGTHAIL
+597 LIDVLVGTHAIFCT
-609 GAKFKNLGLVVVDEE
+609 KFKNLGLVVVDEE

-657 MALSQIKSIS
+657 MALSQIKGIS
-667 SLKTPPT
+667 SLKIPPT

-687 DELLKEIIYRE
+687 DELLKEIIHRE

-722 ENLIPK
+722 EDLIPK
-728 LKIAILHSQINAN
+728 LKIAILHSQISAHE
-741 KSEEIMLEFAK
+741 SEEIMLEFAK

-887 KSVEIQLGVSA
+887 KSVEIQLSVSA
-898 FLNPELIASDSLRL
+898 FLNPELIGSDSLRL

-921 ENVDEVGQIHEEIED
+921 ENTDEVGQIHEEIED

-954 KILANQLGIL
+954 KILANQLGII

-970 QNITL
+970 QNITI

-1005 QISLK
+1005 QIPLK
-1010 QR
+1010 RH

>member
-16 YQILACKDFKESELA
+16 YQILACKDFKESKLA

-37 FKPNTKAILFPEFRA
+37 FKPNIKAVLFPEFRA

-77 ALENKQEAIIIAPI
+77 ALENKQETIIIAPI

-257 LNELDCERFKSLKV
+257 LNELDCERFKFLKV

-288 EGFIALHSNHKIT
+288 EGFIALHSHHKIT
-301 LLAPNKTILDNVLGT
+301 LLAPNKTILDNAISALER
-316 IKKSN
+316 SN
-321 MDNVLGTIEKS
+321 I
-332 NMECVIAP
+332 ECVIAP

-437 VKDRLG
+437 AKDRLG

-455 TKLLE
+455 AKLLE

-476 GKKMDTH
+476 GKKMDVH

-546 FQSVLVVPT
+546 FQSALVVPT

-597 LIDVLVGTHAIL
+597 QVDALIGTHAIL

-657 MALSQIKSIS
+657 MALSQIKGIS
-667 SLKTPPT
+667 SLKIPPT

-954 KILANQLGIL
+954 KILANQLGII

-970 QNITL
+970 QNITI

-1010 QR
+1010 RR

>member
-202 KDLKTKVEQSPLNSF
+202 KDLKTKVEQSPFNSF

-244 SPKALEEIQELAS
+244 STKALEEIQELAS
-257 LNELDCERFKSLKV
+257 LNELDGERFKFLKV
-271 LENAQGYEDL
+271 LENPQGYEDL

-288 EGFIALHSNHKIT
+288 EGFIALHSNRKIT
-301 LLAPNKTILDNVLGT
+301 LLAPNKTILDNAISALERSS
-316 IKKSN
+316 I
-321 MDNVLGTIEKS
+321 
-332 NMECVIAP
+332 ECVIAP

-455 TKLLE
+455 AKLLE

-476 GKKMDTH
+476 GKKMDVH

-509 SKDLSSKRV
+509 SRDLSSHRV

-546 FQSVLVVPT
+546 FQSALVVPT

-577 ARLDRYASEKN
+577 ARLDRYVSEKN

-597 LIDVLVGTHAIL
+597 QVDALIGTHAIL
-609 GAKFKNLGLVVVDEE
+609 GAKFKNLGLMVVDEE

-657 MALSQIKSIS
+657 MVLSQIKGIS

-687 DELLKEIIYRE
+687 DELLKEIIHRE

-722 ENLIPK
+722 EELIPK

-741 KSEEIMLEFAK
+741 ESEEIMLEFAK

-954 KILANQLGIL
+954 KILANQLGIV

-975 TYSDEKKESLKAPSK
+975 TYNDEHKESLKAPSK

-1010 QR
+1010 RR

>member
-1 MIQSSLYRALNKGFD
+1 MIQSSLYEALNKGFD

-190 PPTLFSLDEPSY
+190 PPTLFSLNEQSY

-236 LHAYKSVI
+236 LYAYKSVI
-244 SPKALEEIQELAS
+244 SPRALEEIQELAS
-257 LNELDCERFKSLKV
+257 LNELDGERFKFLKV
-271 LENAQGYEDL
+271 LENPQGYEDL
-281 EIHAHAL
+281 EIHVHAL
-288 EGFIALHSNHKIT
+288 ESFIALHSNRKIT
-301 LLAPNKTILDNVLGT
+301 LLAPNKTILDNAVSVL
-316 IKKSN
+316 
-321 MDNVLGTIEKS
+321 EKS
-332 NMECVIAP
+332 NIECVIAP

-437 VKDRLG
+437 AKDRLG

-476 GKKMDTH
+476 GKKMDVH

-546 FQSVLVVPT
+546 FQSALVVPT

-597 LIDVLVGTHAIL
+597 LIDVLVGTHAIFC
-609 GAKFKNLGLVVVDEE
+609 AKFKNLGLVVVDEE

-657 MALSQIKSIS
+657 MALSQIKGIS
-667 SLKTPPT
+667 SLKIPPT

-687 DELLKEIIYRE
+687 DELLKEIIHRE

-722 ENLIPK
+722 EDLIPK
-728 LKIAILHSQINAN
+728 LKIAILHSQINAHE
-741 KSEEIMLEFAK
+741 SEETMLEFAK

-887 KSVEIQLGVSA
+887 KSVEIQLSVSA
-898 FLNPELIASDSLRL
+898 FLNPELIGSDSLRL

-921 ENVDEVGQIHEEIED
+921 ENTDEVGQIHEEIED

-954 KILANQLGIL
+954 KILANQLGII

-1010 QR
+1010 RR

>member
-150 YAPNSKAYRLSFFDT
+150 YAPNSKAYRLSFFDM

-171 EFDPTTQMSL
+171 EFNPTTQMSL

-190 PPTLFSLDEPSY
+190 PPTLFSLNEQSY

-244 SPKALEEIQELAS
+244 SSKALEEIQELAS
-257 LNELDCERFKSLKV
+257 LNELDGERFKFLKV
-271 LENAQGYEDL
+271 LENRQGYEDL

-288 EGFIALHSNHKIT
+288 ESFIALHSNRKIT
-301 LLAPNKTILDNVLGT
+301 LLAPNKTILDNAISAL
-316 IKKSN
+316 
-321 MDNVLGTIEKS
+321 EKS
-332 NMECVIAP
+332 HIECVIAP

-363 RQKSKLALNELNPG
+363 RQKSKLALNELNAG

-403 DFLEIAYLGED
+403 DFLEIAYWGED

-437 VKDRLG
+437 TKDRLG
-443 KGSFLKLKAKVR
+443 KGSFLKLKAKVK

-460 IAGKIIELAAE
+460 IASKIIELAAE

-476 GKKMDTH
+476 GKKMDMH

-546 FQSVLVVPT
+546 FQSALVVPT

-569 FENFGVKV
+569 FENFGVKA

-657 MALSQIKSIS
+657 MALSQIKGIS
-667 SLKTPPT
+667 SLKIPPT

-687 DELLKEIIYRE
+687 DELLKEIIHRE

-728 LKIAILHSQINAN
+728 LKIAILHSQINAHE
-741 KSEEIMLEFAK
+741 SEEIMLEFAK

-887 KSVEIQLGVSA
+887 KSVEIQLSVSA

-921 ENVDEVGQIHEEIED
+921 ENTDEVGQIHEEIED

-954 KILANQLGIL
+954 KILANQLGII

-970 QNITL
+970 QNITI

-1010 QR
+1010 RH

>member
-150 YAPNSKAYRLSFFDT
+150 YAPNSKAYRLSFFDM

-190 PPTLFSLDEPSY
+190 PPTLFSLNEQSY

-257 LNELDCERFKSLKV
+257 LNELDNERFKFLKV
-271 LENAQGYEDL
+271 LENPQGYEDL

-288 EGFIALHSNHKIT
+288 ESFIALHSNRKIT
-301 LLAPNKTILDNVLGT
+301 LLAPNKTILDNAISAL
-316 IKKSN
+316 
-321 MDNVLGTIEKS
+321 EKS
-332 NMECVIAP
+332 HIECVIAP

-363 RQKSKLALNELNPG
+363 RQKSKLALNELNAG

-403 DFLEIAYLGED
+403 DFLEIAYFGED

-443 KGSFLKLKAKVR
+443 KGGFLKLKAKVK

-500 DQEKAIAEI
+500 DQKKAIAEI
-509 SKDLSSKRV
+509 SKDLSSHRV

-546 FQSVLVVPT
+546 FQSTLVVPT

-588 KLLKAVELG
+588 KLLKAVGLG
-597 LIDVLVGTHAIL
+597 LIDVLIGTHAIL

-657 MALSQIKSIS
+657 MALSQIKGIS
-667 SLKTPPT
+667 SLKIPPT

-687 DELLKEIIYRE
+687 DELLKEIIHRE
-698 LRRNGQIFYIHNHI
+698 LCRNGQIFYIHNHI

-722 ENLIPK
+722 EDLIPK
-728 LKIAILHSQINAN
+728 LKIAILHSQINAHE
-741 KSEEIMLEFAK
+741 SEEIMLEFAK

-887 KSVEIQLGVSA
+887 KSVEIQLSVSA

-921 ENVDEVGQIHEEIED
+921 ENIDEVGQIHEEIED
-936 RFGKIDDLSAQ
+936 RFGKADDLSAQ

-954 KILANQLGIL
+954 KILANQLGII

-970 QNITL
+970 QNITI

-990 DDNDILETLLKHLRA
+990 DDNDILETLLKHLHA

-1010 QR
+1010 RH

>member
-16 YQILACKDFKESELA
+16 YQILACKDFKESKLA

-37 FKPNTKAILFPEFRA
+37 FKPNIKAVLFPEFRA

-77 ALENKQEAIIIAPI
+77 ALENKQEVIIIAPI
-91 SALLHPLPKKELL
+91 STLLHPLPKKELL

-171 EFDPTTQMSL
+171 ELDPTTQMSL

-190 PPTLFSLDEPSY
+190 PPTLFSLDESSY

-222 SFGLWFLGEKANDL
+222 SFGLWFLGEKAQDL
-236 LHAYKSVI
+236 LSVYKSII
-244 SPKALEEIQELAS
+244 SPRALEEIQELAG
-257 LNELDCERFKSLKV
+257 LNELDCERFKLLKV

-316 IKKSN
+316 I
-321 MDNVLGTIEKS
+321 EKS
-332 NMECVIAP
+332 SMECVIAP

-437 VKDRLG
+437 AKDRLG

-476 GKKMDTH
+476 GKKMDVH

-509 SKDLSSKRV
+509 SRDLSSKRV

-597 LIDVLVGTHAIL
+597 QVDALIGTHAIL

-657 MALSQIKSIS
+657 MALSQIKGIS

-722 ENLIPK
+722 EELIPK

-741 KSEEIMLEFAK
+741 ESEEIMLEFAK

-970 QNITL
+970 QNITI
-975 TYSDEKKESLKAPSK
+975 TYGDEKKESLKAPSK

-1010 QR
+1010 RR

>member
-1 MIQSSLYRALNKGFD
+1 MIQSSLYGALNKGFD
-16 YQILACKDFKESELA
+16 CQILACKDSKESELA

-150 YAPNSKAYRLSFFDT
+150 YAPNSKAYRLSFFDM

-190 PPTLFSLDEPSY
+190 PPTLFSLNEQSY

-244 SPKALEEIQELAS
+244 SPRALEEIQELAS
-257 LNELDCERFKSLKV
+257 LNELDNERFKFLKV
-271 LENAQGYEDL
+271 LESPQGYEDL

-288 EGFIALHSNHKIT
+288 ESFIALHSNRKIT
-301 LLAPNKTILDNVLGT
+301 LLAPNKTILDNAISTL
-316 IKKSN
+316 
-321 MDNVLGTIEKS
+321 EKS
-332 NMECVIAP
+332 HIECVIAP

-363 RQKSKLALNELNPG
+363 RQKSKLALNELNAG

-403 DFLEIAYLGED
+403 DFLEIAYWGED
-414 KLLLPVENLHLIA
+414 KLLLPVENLHLIT

-437 VKDRLG
+437 IKDRLG
-443 KGSFLKLKAKVR
+443 KGSFLKLKAKVK

-460 IAGKIIELAAE
+460 IASKIIELAAE

-546 FQSVLVVPT
+546 FQSALVVPT

-657 MALSQIKSIS
+657 MALSQIKGIS
-667 SLKTPPT
+667 SLKISPT

-687 DELLKEIIYRE
+687 DELLKEIIHRE

-722 ENLIPK
+722 EDLIPK
-728 LKIAILHSQINAN
+728 LKIAILHSQINAHE
-741 KSEEIMLEFAK
+741 SEEIMLEFAK

-813 SLNEQALK
+813 SLNEQSLK

-887 KSVEIQLGVSA
+887 KSVEIQLSVSA
-898 FLNPELIASDSLRL
+898 FLNPELIGSDSLRL

-921 ENVDEVGQIHEEIED
+921 ENTDEVGQIHEEIED

-954 KILANQLGIL
+954 KILANQLGII

-970 QNITL
+970 QNITI

-1010 QR
+1010 WH

>member
-190 PPTLFSLDEPSY
+190 PPTLFSLDESSY

-222 SFGLWFLGEKANDL
+222 SFGLWFLDEKAQDL
-236 LHAYKSVI
+236 LSVYKSII
-244 SPKALEEIQELAS
+244 SPRALEEIQELAS
-257 LNELDCERFKSLKV
+257 LNELDYERFKFLEV

-288 EGFIALHSNHKIT
+288 EGFIALHSNRKIT
-301 LLAPNKTILDNVLGT
+301 LLAPNKTILDNAISAL
-316 IKKSN
+316 
-321 MDNVLGTIEKS
+321 EKS
-332 NMECVIAP
+332 NIECVIAP

-437 VKDRLG
+437 AKDRLG

-455 TKLLE
+455 AKLLE

-546 FQSVLVVPT
+546 FQSALVVPT

-588 KLLKAVELG
+588 KLLKAVGLG

-657 MALSQIKSIS
+657 MALSQIKGIS

-887 KSVEIQLGVSA
+887 KSVEIQLGVSS

-921 ENVDEVGQIHEEIED
+921 ENTDEVGQIHEEIED

-975 TYSDEKKESLKAPSK
+975 TYSDEKKENLKAPSK

-1010 QR
+1010 RH

>member
-1 MIQSSLYRALNKGFD
+1 MIQSSLYRVLNKGFD
-16 YQILACKDFKESELA
+16 YQILACKDFKESKLA

-37 FKPNTKAILFPEFRA
+37 FKPNIKAVLFPEFRA

-77 ALENKQEAIIIAPI
+77 ALENKQETIIIAPI

-150 YAPNSKAYRLSFFDT
+150 YIPNSKAYRLSFFDT

-171 EFDPTTQMSL
+171 ELDPTTQMSL

-222 SFGLWFLGEKANDL
+222 SFGLWFLGEKAQDL
-236 LHAYKSVI
+236 LSVYKSII
-244 SPKALEEIQELAS
+244 SPRALEEIQELAS
-257 LNELDCERFKSLKV
+257 LNELDYERFKFLKV

-288 EGFIALHSNHKIT
+288 EGFIALHSNRKIT

-316 IKKSN
+316 I
-321 MDNVLGTIEKS
+321 EKS
-332 NMECVIAP
+332 SMECVIAP

-377 EWVVHDDYGVGVFSQ
+377 DWVVHDDYGVGVFSQ

-437 VKDRLG
+437 AKDRLG

-460 IAGKIIELAAE
+460 IASKIIELAAE

-476 GKKMDTH
+476 GKKMDVH

-546 FQSVLVVPT
+546 FQSALVVPT

-597 LIDVLVGTHAIL
+597 QVDVLVGTHAIL

-657 MALSQIKSIS
+657 MALSQIKGIS
-667 SLKTPPT
+667 SLKIPPT

-687 DELLKEIIYRE
+687 DELLKEIIHRE

-722 ENLIPK
+722 EELIPK

-741 KSEEIMLEFAK
+741 ESEEIMLEFAK

-1010 QR
+1010 RR

>member
-16 YQILACKDFKESELA
+16 YQILACKDFKESKLA
-31 KEVISY
+31 KEVINY
-37 FKPNTKAILFPEFRA
+37 FKPNTKAVLFPEFRA

-77 ALENKQEAIIIAPI
+77 ALENKQEVIIIAPI

-150 YAPNSKAYRLSFFDT
+150 YVPNSKAYRLSFFDT

-222 SFGLWFLGEKANDL
+222 SFGLWFLGEKAQDL
-236 LHAYKSVI
+236 LSVYKSVI
-244 SPKALEEIQELAS
+244 SPRALEEIQELAS
-257 LNELDCERFKSLKV
+257 LNELDYERFKFLKV

-288 EGFIALHSNHKIT
+288 EGFITLHSNHKIT

-316 IKKSN
+316 I
-321 MDNVLGTIEKS
+321 EKS
-332 NMECVIAP
+332 SIQCVIAP

-437 VKDRLG
+437 AKDRLG

-460 IAGKIIELAAE
+460 IASKIIELAAE

-546 FQSVLVVPT
+546 FQSALVVPT

-597 LIDVLVGTHAIL
+597 LVDVLVGTHAIL

-657 MALSQIKSIS
+657 MALSQIKGIS

-687 DELLKEIIYRE
+687 DELLKELIYRE

-722 ENLIPK
+722 EKLIPK

-741 KSEEIMLEFAK
+741 ESEEIMLEFAK

-829 SYLGSGESIAYHDL
+829 SYLGSGESVAYHDL

-1010 QR
+1010 RH

>member
-16 YQILACKDFKESELA
+16 YQILACKDFKESKLA

-37 FKPNTKAILFPEFRA
+37 FKPNIKAVLFPEFRA

-77 ALENKQEAIIIAPI
+77 ALENKQEVIIIAPI

-111 LEKYNLKDLKDKLF
+111 SEKYNLKDLKDKLF

-150 YAPNSKAYRLSFFDT
+150 YAPNSKAYRLSFFDA

-190 PPTLFSLDEPSY
+190 PPTLFSLNEQSY

-222 SFGLWFLGEKANDL
+222 SFGLWFLEEKANDL

-244 SPKALEEIQELAS
+244 SPRALEEIQELAS
-257 LNELDCERFKSLKV
+257 LNELDGERFTFLKV
-271 LENAQGYEDL
+271 LENPQGYEDL

-316 IKKSN
+316 I
-321 MDNVLGTIEKS
+321 EKS
-332 NMECVIAP
+332 SMECVIAP

-460 IAGKIIELAAE
+460 IASKIIELAAE

-476 GKKMDTH
+476 GKKMDVH

-509 SKDLSSKRV
+509 SRDLSSHRV

-546 FQSVLVVPT
+546 FQSALVVPT
-555 TLLAHQHFETLRAR
+555 TLLVHQHFETLRAR

-597 LIDVLVGTHAIL
+597 LVDVLVGTHAIL

-657 MALSQIKSIS
+657 MALSQIKGIS

-687 DELLKEIIYRE
+687 DELLKEIIHRE

-741 KSEEIMLEFAK
+741 ESEEIMLEFAK

-921 ENVDEVGQIHEEIED
+921 ENTDEVGQIHEEIED

-954 KILANQLGIL
+954 KILANQLGII

-970 QNITL
+970 QNITI

-1010 QR
+1010 RR

>member
-1 MIQSSLYRALNKGFD
+1 MIQSSLYGALNKGFD
-16 YQILACKDFKESELA
+16 CQILACKDSKESELA

-150 YAPNSKAYRLSFFDT
+150 YAPNSKAYRLSFFDA

-190 PPTLFSLDEPSY
+190 PPTLFSLNEQSY

-244 SPKALEEIQELAS
+244 SLRALEEIQELAS
-257 LNELDCERFKSLKV
+257 LNELDNERFKFLKV
-271 LENAQGYEDL
+271 LESPQGYEDL

-288 EGFIALHSNHKIT
+288 ESFIALHSNRKIT
-301 LLAPNKTILDNVLGT
+301 LLAPNKTILDNAISAL
-316 IKKSN
+316 
-321 MDNVLGTIEKS
+321 EKS
-332 NMECVIAP
+332 HIECVIAP

-363 RQKSKLALNELNPG
+363 RQKSKLALNELNAG

-403 DFLEIAYLGED
+403 DFLEIAYWGED
-414 KLLLPVENLHLIA
+414 KLLLPVENLHLIT

-437 VKDRLG
+437 IKDRLG
-443 KGSFLKLKAKVR
+443 KGSFLKLKAKVK

-460 IAGKIIELAAE
+460 IASKIIELAAE

-546 FQSVLVVPT
+546 FQSALVVPT

-657 MALSQIKSIS
+657 MALSQIKGIS
-667 SLKTPPT
+667 SLKIPPT

-687 DELLKEIIYRE
+687 DELLKEIIHRE

-722 ENLIPK
+722 EDLIPK
-728 LKIAILHSQINAN
+728 LKIAILHSQINAHE
-741 KSEEIMLEFAK
+741 SEEIMLEFAK

-813 SLNEQALK
+813 SLNEQSLK

-887 KSVEIQLGVSA
+887 KSVEIQLSASA

-921 ENVDEVGQIHEEIED
+921 ENTDEVGQIHEEIED

-954 KILANQLGIL
+954 KILANQLGII

-970 QNITL
+970 QNITI

-1005 QISLK
+1005 QIPLK
-1010 QR
+1010 RH

>member
-1 MIQSSLYRALNKGFD
+1 MIQSSLYKALNKGFD

-37 FKPNTKAILFPEFRA
+37 FRPNAKAILFPEFRA

-77 ALENKQEAIIIAPI
+77 ALENEQEAIIIAPI

-125 YYGYEILDLVEVE
+125 YYGYEIVDLVEVE

-181 KEDLLEIEI
+181 KEDWLEIEI
-190 PPTLFSLDEPSY
+190 PPTLFSLNEPSY
-202 KDLKTKVEQSPLNSF
+202 KDLKTKVEQSPFNSF

-222 SFGLWFLGEKANDL
+222 SFGLWFLEEKANDL

-257 LNELDCERFKSLKV
+257 LNELDCERFKLLKV
-271 LENAQGYEDL
+271 LENPQGYEDL

-288 EGFIALHSNHKIT
+288 EGFIALHSNRKIT
-301 LLAPNKTILDNVLGT
+301 LLAPNKTILDNAVSAL
-316 IKKSN
+316 
-321 MDNVLGTIEKS
+321 EKS
-332 NMECVIAP
+332 NIECVIAP

-437 VKDRLG
+437 IKDRLG

-476 GKKMDTH
+476 GKKMETR

-509 SKDLSSKRV
+509 SKDLSSHRV

-546 FQSVLVVPT
+546 FQSALVVPT

-577 ARLDRYASEKN
+577 ARLDRYASGKN
-588 KLLKAVELG
+588 KLLKAVELDQ
-597 LIDVLVGTHAIL
+597 IDVLVGTHAIL
-609 GAKFKNLGLVVVDEE
+609 GAEFKNLGLVVVDEE

-657 MALSQIKSIS
+657 MALSQIKGIS

-722 ENLIPK
+722 EDLIPK

-741 KSEEIMLEFAK
+741 ESEEIMLEFAK

-829 SYLGSGESIAYHDL
+829 SYLGSGESVAYHDL

-921 ENVDEVGQIHEEIED
+921 ENTDEVGQIHEEIED

-954 KILANQLGIL
+954 KILANQLGII

-970 QNITL
+970 QNITI
-975 TYSDEKKESLKAPSK
+975 TYSGEKKESLKAPSK
-990 DDNDILETLLKHLRA
+990 DDNDILETLLKHLRT

-1010 QR
+1010 RR

>member
-77 ALENKQEAIIIAPI
+77 ALENKQETIIIAPI

-150 YAPNSKAYRLSFFDT
+150 YAPNSKAYRLSFFDM

-171 EFDPTTQMSL
+171 ELDPTTQMSL

-222 SFGLWFLGEKANDL
+222 SFGLWFLGEKAQDL
-236 LHAYKSVI
+236 LSVYKSII
-244 SPKALEEIQELAS
+244 SPRALEEIQELAS

-288 EGFIALHSNHKIT
+288 EGFIALHSHHKIT
-301 LLAPNKTILDNVLGT
+301 LLAPNKTILDNAISTLERSH
-316 IKKSN
+316 I
-321 MDNVLGTIEKS
+321 
-332 NMECVIAP
+332 ECVIAP

-455 TKLLE
+455 AKLLE
-460 IAGKIIELAAE
+460 IASKIIELAAE

-597 LIDVLVGTHAIL
+597 QVDALIGTHAIL

-657 MALSQIKSIS
+657 MALSQIKGIS

-712 ASISKVKTKL
+712 ASILKVKTKL
-722 ENLIPK
+722 ENLIHK

-741 KSEEIMLEFAK
+741 ESEEIMLEFAK

-780 AQNFGLA
+780 VQNFGLA

-921 ENVDEVGQIHEEIED
+921 EDVDEVGQIHEEIED

-954 KILANQLGIL
+954 KILANQLGII

-970 QNITL
+970 QNITI

-1010 QR
+1010 RR

>member
-16 YQILACKDFKESELA
+16 YQILACKDFKESKLA

-37 FKPNTKAILFPEFRA
+37 FKPNIKAVLFPEFRA

-77 ALENKQEAIIIAPI
+77 ALENKQETIIIAPI

-150 YAPNSKAYRLSFFDT
+150 YVPNSKAYRLSFFDT

-171 EFDPTTQMSL
+171 ELDPTTQMSL

-190 PPTLFSLDEPSY
+190 PPTLFSLDESSY

-244 SPKALEEIQELAS
+244 SPRALEEIQELAS
-257 LNELDCERFKSLKV
+257 LNELDCERFKLLKV

-301 LLAPNKTILDNVLGT
+301 LLAPNKTIL
-316 IKKSN
+316 
-321 MDNVLGTIEKS
+321 DNVLGTIEKS

-437 VKDRLG
+437 AKDRLG

-476 GKKMDTH
+476 GKKMDVH

-488 VFKSHAGFEYTS
+488 VFKSQAGFEYTS

-509 SKDLSSKRV
+509 SKDLSSHRM

-546 FQSVLVVPT
+546 FQSALVVPT

-577 ARLDRYASEKN
+577 ARLDRYIKTSEKN

-597 LIDVLVGTHAIL
+597 QVDALIGTHAIL

-657 MALSQIKSIS
+657 MALSQIKGIS

-741 KSEEIMLEFAK
+741 ESEEIMLEFAK

-921 ENVDEVGQIHEEIED
+921 ENTDEVGQIHEEIED

-954 KILANQLGIL
+954 KILANQLGII

-975 TYSDEKKESLKAPSK
+975 TYSDEHKESLKAPSK

-1010 QR
+1010 RR

>member
-16 YQILACKDFKESELA
+16 YQILACKDFKESKLA

-37 FKPNTKAILFPEFRA
+37 FKPNIKAVLFPEFRA

-77 ALENKQEAIIIAPI
+77 ALENKQEVIIIAPI

-190 PPTLFSLDEPSY
+190 PPTLFSLDESSY

-222 SFGLWFLGEKANDL
+222 SFGLWFLGEKAQDL
-236 LHAYKSVI
+236 LSVYKSVI
-244 SPKALEEIQELAS
+244 SPRALEEIQELAS
-257 LNELDCERFKSLKV
+257 LNELDYERFKFLKV

-316 IKKSN
+316 I
-321 MDNVLGTIEKS
+321 EKS
-332 NMECVIAP
+332 SMECVIAP

-363 RQKSKLALNELNPG
+363 HRKSKLALNELNPG

-437 VKDRLG
+437 AKDRLG
-443 KGSFLKLKAKVR
+443 KGSFLKLKAKVK

-476 GKKMDTH
+476 GKKMDVH

-546 FQSVLVVPT
+546 FQSALVVPT

-597 LIDVLVGTHAIL
+597 LVDVLVGTHAIL

-657 MALSQIKSIS
+657 MALSQIKGIS

-722 ENLIPK
+722 EELIPK

-921 ENVDEVGQIHEEIED
+921 EDVDEVGQIHEEIED

-990 DDNDILETLLKHLRA
+990 DDNDILETLLKHLCA

-1010 QR
+1010 RR

>member
-37 FKPNTKAILFPEFRA
+37 FKPNTKAILLPEFRA

-77 ALENKQEAIIIAPI
+77 ALENKQETIIIAPI

-171 EFDPTTQMSL
+171 EFDPITQMSL

-257 LNELDCERFKSLKV
+257 LNELDGERFKSLKV

-288 EGFIALHSNHKIT
+288 EGFIALHSNRKIT
-301 LLAPNKTILDNVLGT
+301 LLAPNKTILDNAISAL
-316 IKKSN
+316 
-321 MDNVLGTIEKS
+321 EKS
-332 NMECVIAP
+332 HIECVIAP

-437 VKDRLG
+437 AKDRLG

-509 SKDLSSKRV
+509 SKDLSSRRV

-546 FQSVLVVPT
+546 FQSALVVPT
-555 TLLAHQHFETLRAR
+555 TLLAHQHFETLRVR

-597 LIDVLVGTHAIL
+597 LVDVLVGTHAIL

-657 MALSQIKSIS
+657 MALSQIKGIS

-722 ENLIPK
+722 EELIPK

-741 KSEEIMLEFAK
+741 ESEEIMLEFAK

-829 SYLGSGESIAYHDL
+829 SYLGSGESVAYHDL

-921 ENVDEVGQIHEEIED
+921 ENTDEVGQIHEEIED

-954 KILANQLGIL
+954 KILANQLGII

-970 QNITL
+970 QNITI

-1010 QR
+1010 RC

>member
-16 YQILACKDFKESELA
+16 YQILACKDFKESKLA
-31 KEVISY
+31 KEVINY
-37 FKPNTKAILFPEFRA
+37 FKPNIKAVLFPEFRA

-65 LQLLGGLREFYQ
+65 LQLLGALREFYQ

-111 LEKYNLKDLKDKLF
+111 LEKYNLKELKDKLF

-150 YAPNSKAYRLSFFDT
+150 YIPNSKAYRLSFFDA

-171 EFDPTTQMSL
+171 ELDPTTQMSL
-181 KEDLLEIEI
+181 KEELLEIEI

-217 SKDLT
+217 SKDLA
-222 SFGLWFLGEKANDL
+222 SFGLWFLGEKAQDL
-236 LHAYKSVI
+236 LSVYKSVI
-244 SPKALEEIQELAS
+244 SPRALEEIQELAS
-257 LNELDCERFKSLKV
+257 LNELDGERFKSLKV
-271 LENAQGYEDL
+271 LENVQGYEDL

-288 EGFIALHSNHKIT
+288 EGFIALHSHHKIT
-301 LLAPNKTILDNVLGT
+301 LLAPNKTILDNAISALER
-316 IKKSN
+316 SN
-321 MDNVLGTIEKS
+321 I
-332 NMECVIAP
+332 ECVIAP

-363 RQKSKLALNELNPG
+363 RQKSRLALNELNPG

-437 VKDRLG
+437 IKDRLG

-509 SKDLSSKRV
+509 SRDLSSKRV

-546 FQSVLVVPT
+546 FQSTLVVPT

-569 FENFGVKV
+569 FKNFGVKV
-577 ARLDRYASEKN
+577 ARLDRYIKTSEKN

-597 LIDVLVGTHAIL
+597 LVDVLVGTHAIL
-609 GAKFKNLGLVVVDEE
+609 GTKFKNLGLMVVDEE

-657 MALSQIKSIS
+657 MALSQIKGIS

-722 ENLIPK
+722 EYLIPK

-843 EIRGGGNL
+843 EIRGSGNL

-954 KILANQLGIL
+954 KILANQLGII

-970 QNITL
+970 QNITI
-975 TYSDEKKESLKAPSK
+975 TYSDEHKESLKAPSK
-990 DDNDILETLLKHLRA
+990 DDNDILETLLKHLRT

-1010 QR
+1010 RR

>member
-1 MIQSSLYRALNKGFD
+1 MIQSSLYGALNKGFD

-77 ALENKQEAIIIAPI
+77 ALENKQETIIIAPI

-150 YAPNSKAYRLSFFDT
+150 YAPNSKAYRLSFFDM

-181 KEDLLEIEI
+181 KEDLLEVEI
-190 PPTLFSLDEPSY
+190 PPTLFSLNEQSY

-257 LNELDCERFKSLKV
+257 LNELDNERFKFLKV
-271 LENAQGYEDL
+271 LENPQGYEDL

-288 EGFIALHSNHKIT
+288 ESFIALHSNRKIT
-301 LLAPNKTILDNVLGT
+301 LLAPNKTILDNAISAL
-316 IKKSN
+316 
-321 MDNVLGTIEKS
+321 EKS
-332 NMECVIAP
+332 HIECVIAP

-363 RQKSKLALNELNPG
+363 RQKSKLALNELNAG

-403 DFLEIAYLGED
+403 DFLEIAYWGED

-437 VKDRLG
+437 TKDRLG
-443 KGSFLKLKAKVR
+443 KGSFLKLKAKVK

-488 VFKSHAGFEYTS
+488 IFKSHAGFEYTS

-546 FQSVLVVPT
+546 FQSTLVVPT

-667 SLKTPPT
+667 SLKIPPT

-687 DELLKEIIYRE
+687 DELLKEIIHRE

-722 ENLIPK
+722 EDLIPK
-728 LKIAILHSQINAN
+728 LKIAILHSQINASE
-741 KSEEIMLEFAK
+741 SEETMLEFAK

-887 KSVEIQLGVSA
+887 KSVEIQLSVSA

-921 ENVDEVGQIHEEIED
+921 ENIDEVGQIHEEIED

-954 KILANQLGIL
+954 KILANQLGII

-970 QNITL
+970 QNITI

>member
-37 FKPNTKAILFPEFRA
+37 FKPNIKAILFPEFRA

-77 ALENKQEAIIIAPI
+77 ALENKQETIIIAPI

-111 LEKYNLKDLKDKLF
+111 LEKYSLKDLKDKLF

-171 EFDPTTQMSL
+171 ELDPTTQMSL

-222 SFGLWFLGEKANDL
+222 SFGLWFLGEKAQDL
-236 LHAYKSVI
+236 LSVYKSVI
-244 SPKALEEIQELAS
+244 SPRALEEIQELAS
-257 LNELDCERFKSLKV
+257 LNELDCERFKLLKV

-288 EGFIALHSNHKIT
+288 EGFIALHSNCKIT
-301 LLAPNKTILDNVLGT
+301 LLAPNKTILDNAISAL
-316 IKKSN
+316 
-321 MDNVLGTIEKS
+321 EKS
-332 NMECVIAP
+332 SMECVIAP
-340 FVLNFKTPDGIFIS
+340 FVLNFKTPDRIFIS

-363 RQKSKLALNELNPG
+363 RQKSKLALNELNAG

-443 KGSFLKLKAKVR
+443 KGSFLKLKAKIR
-455 TKLLE
+455 AKLLE

-476 GKKMDTH
+476 GKKMDVH

-509 SKDLSSKRV
+509 SKDLSSHRV

-546 FQSVLVVPT
+546 FQSALVVPT

-577 ARLDRYASEKN
+577 ARLDRYVSEKN

-597 LIDVLVGTHAIL
+597 QVDALIGTHAIL

-657 MALSQIKSIS
+657 MALSQIKGIS

-687 DELLKEIIYRE
+687 DELLKEIIHRE

-722 ENLIPK
+722 EELIPK

-741 KSEEIMLEFAK
+741 ESEEIMLEFAK

-813 SLNEQALK
+813 NLNEQALK

-954 KILANQLGIL
+954 KILANQLGIT

-975 TYSDEKKESLKAPSK
+975 TYNDEHKESLKAPSK

-1010 QR
+1010 RR